1 MINVSRSLPKAESR
15 QIQERRSAVVTS
27 DNKRKANRKRRGRG
41 EGSVF
46 ERDDGL
52 WVGTMSLGFTES
64 GKRKRKTVYGATK
77 KEALGELD
85 RLRAEARVGNLPD
98 AGGLTVGKLL
108 DRWLESSKATT
119 ETRTFEERQRLIK
132 NHLRP
137 RMGGVKL
144 AKVNALHVESL
155 YADMARDSVGATTI
169 RHAANVLG
177 VAFSH
182 ACKLK
187 LIPFNPVAA
196 IKKPKAPKRQMLFLT
211 QEQVKVLLEVAKDQP
226 CYALIVL
233 AVATGCRQGE
243 LLALTWEDV
252 DLSKATLTVRRSLAQ
267 TDNGF
272 LVKEPKTTASRRTIT
287 LPGLAVAVLTERK
300 AAALKAG
307 LLDAPVFCTGEGN
320 WLLKRNVLRAL
331 RAVIRR
337 ANTPPGKIN
346 KGGRPKKDQAP
357 RAKEQFEMLRLIP
370 AKLRFHDLRHTVAS
384 ILLSQGQS
392 VRAVSQRLGHSN
404 PALTLRVYAHCMP
417 SDDPQLAAA
426 LNTLLG

>member
-1 MINVSRSLPKAESR
+1 MA
-15 QIQERRSAVVTS
+15 
-27 DNKRKANRKRRGRG
+27 RKRRGGG

-46 ERDDGL
+46 EREDGL
-52 WVGTMSLGFTES
+52 WVGSISLGYTES
-64 GKRKRKTVYGATK
+64 GRRKRRTLYGTTK
-77 KEALGELD
+77 KEVLNELD
-85 RLRAEARVGNLPD
+85 RLRSEARVGNLPD
-98 AGGLTVGKLL
+98 AGGLTVGQLL
-108 DRWLESSKATT
+108 DRWLESSKAST
-119 ETRTFEERQRLIK
+119 ETRTFEERERLVK

-137 RMGGVKL
+137 RMGALKL
-144 AKVNALHVESL
+144 ARVNALHVESF
-155 YADMARDSVGATTI
+155 YADMARDGVGATTI

-182 ACKLK
+182 ACSLK
-187 LIPFNPVAA
+187 LLPFNPVAA
-196 IKKPKAPKRQMLFLT
+196 IKKPKTPKRHMLFLT
-211 QEQVKVLLEVAKDQP
+211 PEQVRILLEAAKGRP
-226 CYALIVL
+226 CYPLVVL
-233 AVATGCRQGE
+233 AMATGCRQGE

-252 DLSKATLTVRRSLAQ
+252 DLVKATLTVRRSLAQ
-267 TDNGF
+267 TDAGF
-272 LVKEPKTTASRRTIT
+272 QVKEPKTAASQRTIT
-287 LPGLAVAVLTERK
+287 LPDLAVSVLTAHK

-307 LLDAPVFCTGEGN
+307 LLDAPVFCTRDGN

-346 KGGRPKKDQAP
+346 KGGRPKKGQAP
-357 RAKEQFEMLRLIP
+357 RSKEEFEMLKLIP

-426 LNTLLG
+426 LNKMLG

>member
-1 MINVSRSLPKAESR
+1 MAEDKS
-15 QIQERRSAVVTS
+15 
-27 DNKRKANRKRRGRG
+27 KKKGGKKRRGRG

-46 ERDDGL
+46 EREDGL
-52 WVGTMSLGFTES
+52 WVGSVSLGYTEA
-64 GKRKRKTVYGATK
+64 GKRNRRTVYGATK
-77 KEALGELD
+77 REVLDELD
-85 RLRAEARVGNLPD
+85 RLRSEARVGNLPD
-98 AGGLTVGKLL
+98 AGGLTVGQLL
-108 DRWLESSKATT
+108 DRWLESSKART
-119 ETRTFEERQRLIK
+119 ETRTFEERQRVVK

-137 RMGGVKL
+137 RMGGLKL

-155 YADMARDSVGATTI
+155 YADMARDGVGATTI

-182 ACKLK
+182 ACNLK

-211 QEQVKVLLEVAKDQP
+211 PEQVKILLEAAKGQP
-226 CYALIVL
+226 CFPLLVL
-233 AVATGCRQGE
+233 ALATGCRQGE

-252 DLSKATLTVRRSLAQ
+252 DLSGATLTVRRSLAQ
-267 TDNGF
+267 TDEGF
-272 LVKEPKTTASRRTIT
+272 EVKEPKTAASRRTLT
-287 LPGLAVAVLTERK
+287 LPALAVSVLTEHK

-307 LLDAPVFCTGEGN
+307 LLDAPIFCTRSGN

-346 KGGRPKKDQAP
+346 KGGRPKKGEAP
-357 RAKEQFEMLRLIP
+357 RAKEKFEMLKLIP

-384 ILLSQGQS
+384 VLLSQGQS

-426 LNTLLG
+426 LDRMLA

>member
-1 MINVSRSLPKAESR
+1 V
-15 QIQERRSAVVTS
+15 
-27 DNKRKANRKRRGRG
+27 
-41 EGSVF
+41 
-46 ERDDGL
+46 
-52 WVGTMSLGFTES
+52 
-64 GKRKRKTVYGATK
+64 
-77 KEALGELD
+77 
-85 RLRAEARVGNLPD
+85 
-98 AGGLTVGKLL
+98 
-108 DRWLESSKATT
+108 
-119 ETRTFEERQRLIK
+119 
-132 NHLRP
+132 
-137 RMGGVKL
+137 GGVKL

-155 YADMARDSVGATTI
+155 YADMARDGVGATTI
-169 RHAANVLG
+169 RHAANVLS

-182 ACKLK
+182 ACGLK

-196 IKKPKAPKRQMLFLT
+196 IKKPKPSNRQMLFLT
-211 QEQVKVLLEVAKDQP
+211 PEQVKVLLEAAKGRP
-226 CYALIVL
+226 CYALVVL

-252 DLSKATLTVRRSLAQ
+252 DLAKGTLTVRRSLAQ
-267 TDNGF
+267 TDGGF
-272 LVKEPKTTASRRTIT
+272 LVKEPKTAASRRAIA
-287 LPGLAVAVLTERK
+287 LPGLAISVLTEHK

-307 LLDAPVFCTGEGN
+307 LLDKPVFCTRDGN

-346 KGGRPKKDQAP
+346 KGGRPKKGQAP
-357 RAKEQFEMLRLIP
+357 RPKDDFEMLKLIP

-426 LNTLLG
+426 LNKMLG

>member
-1 MINVSRSLPKAESR
+1 
-15 QIQERRSAVVTS
+15 
-27 DNKRKANRKRRGRG
+27 
-41 EGSVF
+41 VF
-46 ERDDGL
+46 EREDSL
-52 WVGTMSLGFTES
+52 WVGSISLGYTES

-77 KEALGELD
+77 KEVLDQLD
-85 RLRAEARVGNLPD
+85 RLRSEARVGNLPG
-98 AGGLTVGKLL
+98 AGGLTVSQLL
-108 DRWLESSKATT
+108 NRWLESSKAST
-119 ETRTFEERQRLIK
+119 ETRTFEERQRLVK

-137 RMGGVKL
+137 RMGGLKL

-155 YADMARDSVGATTI
+155 YADMARDGVGATTI

-187 LIPFNPVAA
+187 LIPFNPAAA

-211 QEQVKVLLEVAKDQP
+211 AEQVKILLDAAKGQP
-226 CYALIVL
+226 CYPLLVIAL
-233 AVATGCRQGE
+233 ATGCRQGE
-243 LLALTWEDV
+243 LLALTWEEV
-252 DLSKATLTVRRSLAQ
+252 DLTKGTLTVRRSLAQ
-267 TDNGF
+267 TDEGF
-272 LVKEPKTTASRRTIT
+272 VVKEPKTAASRRTIT
-287 LPGLAVAVLTERK
+287 LPGLAVSVLTEHK

-307 LLDAPVFCTGEGN
+307 LLGAPIFCTRDGN

-331 RAVIRR
+331 RAVVRR

-346 KGGRPKKDQAP
+346 KGGRPKKGEAP
-357 RAKEQFEMLRLIP
+357 RPKEAFEMLKLIP

-426 LNTLLG
+426 LNKMLG

>member
-1 MINVSRSLPKAESR
+1 MK
-15 QIQERRSAVVTS
+15 Q
-27 DNKRKANRKRRGRG
+27 NRKRRGRG

-46 ERDDGL
+46 ERADGL
-52 WVGTMSLGFTES
+52 WVGSVSLGLTET
-64 GKRKRKTVYGATK
+64 GKRNRKVVYGATK
-77 KEALGELD
+77 KEVLDELD

-98 AGGLTVGKLL
+98 AAGLTVAQLL
-108 DRWLESSKATT
+108 DRWLESSKAST
-119 ETRTFEERQRLIK
+119 ETRTFEERLRLVR

-137 RMGGVKL
+137 RVGGLKL

-155 YADMARDSVGATTI
+155 YADMARDDVGATTI
-169 RHAANVLG
+169 RHAASVLG

-182 ACKLK
+182 ACSLK

-211 QEQVKVLLEVAKDQP
+211 PEQVKILLDAAKGQP
-226 CYALIVL
+226 CHPLVVL
-233 AVATGCRQGE
+233 ALATGCRQGE
-243 LLALTWEDV
+243 LLALAWEDV
-252 DLSKATLTVRRSLAQ
+252 DLVKGTLTVRRSLAQ
-267 TDNGF
+267 TDEGF
-272 LVKEPKTTASRRTIT
+272 VVKEPKTASSRRTIT
-287 LPGLAVAVLTERK
+287 LPGLAVSVLTEHK

-307 LLDAPVFCTGEGN
+307 LLDAPVFCTRGGN

-346 KGGRPKKDQAP
+346 KGGRPKKGQAP
-357 RAKEQFEMLRLIP
+357 RAKEPFEMLKLIP

-426 LNTLLG
+426 LDKMLG